1 MIPRVLHALRDLL
14 RDLGELLE
22 EGHGGGTQQLRKRTA
37 EEEKMGEGREVR
49 SPVARVTAFA

>member
-22 EGHGGGTQQLRKRTA
+22 EGHGGGWTTTKAKDGR
-37 EEEKMGEGREVR
+37 KMGEGREVR